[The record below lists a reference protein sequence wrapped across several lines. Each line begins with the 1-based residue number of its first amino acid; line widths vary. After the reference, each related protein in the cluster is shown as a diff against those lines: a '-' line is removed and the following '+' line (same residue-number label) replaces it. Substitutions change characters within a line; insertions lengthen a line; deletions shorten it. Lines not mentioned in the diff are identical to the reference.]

1 MAGRVVNYSTF
12 LTGTNI
18 RSRQS
23 NTAFQWPATLYV
35 ALLSTNPSD
44 NQMTSAVETPY
55 TGYTAATSRNAIA
68 SSTSGWNAPSGTTA
82 VTMTNNAA
90 LTAFPNATG
99 SGTITGVALCGDNST
114 AITTQV
120 TFSATGAVTAGTMY
134 WNSITSQSVV
144 SGNAISIAS
153 GALTLQET

>member
-1 MAGRVVNYSTF
+1 MAGKVVNYSTF

-23 NTAFQWPATLYV
+23 NTTFQWQANLYV

-44 NQMTSAVETPY
+44 NQMTGAVETPY
-55 TGYTAATSRNAIA
+55 TGYTAATSRQAIV

-82 VTMTNNAA
+82 VSMTNAA
-90 LTAFPNATG
+90 LITFPTATG
-99 SGTITGVALCGDNST
+99 AGSITGGALCGDNTT

-120 TFSATGAVTAGTMY
+120 TFGATGTVTPGSMY
-134 WNSITSQSVV
+134 WNSFTTQTVNNTNPVTI
-144 SGNAISIAS
+144 AI
-153 GALTLQET
+153 GALTLSET